1 MPIRIPSAGTLLNSH
16 DLLKALS
23 GLWHHHSHTFQAML
37 RTRLGKSY
45 IIVVN
50 SGTTACYISL
60 KAIAASRTSRREVVI
75 PAYTAPSITLPIKKA
90 GLIPRL
96 CEVSLDTLNM
106 DPARLEEAIGPN
118 TLCVMPV
125 HMFGLPCDMDAIRKA
140 LPDKEMII
148 LEDAAS
154 SFGSKL
160 GNRETGALGD
170 IGFLSFNRGKNLST
184 LAGGCIATDE
194 TLMYEHMEREKQ
206 KLPVLGAIDQLTLWL
221 KLVGL
226 SAAVRPIGYTLLY
239 DLVKRYKYT
248 ELHTDFIS
256 FQFPDVLAGTGVS
269 LLNRGDDIFRRRYEN
284 GRLLQEA
291 LDGVDGIRLARPVD
305 EAYTAYNQFPL
316 VIENPSR
323 RDALVDEIYRR
334 TGVETTT
341 LYPDPLHRIYDL
353 GYPADN
359 DPFPDATYIS
369 RRLLL
374 IPTHPLMKQKTLVR
388 VADIIRS
395 PGK

>member
-106 DPARLEEAIGPN
+106 DPARLEEVIGPN

-184 LAGGCIATDE
+184 MAGGCIATDE

-206 KLPVLGAIDQLTLWL
+206 KLPVLGAIDQLKLWL
-221 KLVGL
+221 KLIGL

-239 DLVKRYKYT
+239 ELVKRYKY
-248 ELHTDFIS
+248 
-256 FQFPDVLAGTGVS
+256 
-269 LLNRGDDIFRRRYEN
+269 
-284 GRLLQEA
+284 
-291 LDGVDGIRLARPVD
+291 
-305 EAYTAYNQFPL
+305 
-316 VIENPSR
+316 
-323 RDALVDEIYRR
+323 
-334 TGVETTT
+334 
-341 LYPDPLHRIYDL
+341 
-353 GYPADN
+353 
-359 DPFPDATYIS
+359 
-369 RRLLL
+369 
-374 IPTHPLMKQKTLVR
+374 
-388 VADIIRS
+388 
-395 PGK
+395 